1 MGSGL
6 TMAFSDF
13 KVLENTHSNGVTHG
27 VPHNLKDRKEH
38 TDCHEIAKEED
49 YMKIKAA
56 VVREKSGPCKIE
68 EIELDEPRDDEVLVR
83 IVGSGICG
91 TDLGARDG
99 HLPIPPPPSVFGHEG
114 AGVVEKVGKQVTK
127 VKAGDHVV
135 LAWSSCG
142 TCVSCR
148 SGYDPYC
155 VDFFPLNFSGAR
167 PDGTTTLR
175 KGGQIIHGSFFGQS
189 SFANFALANERNIV
203 KVREDVPLEIL
214 GPMGCG
220 IRTGAGAVMNTLH
233 PKAGASIAVF
243 GVGPV
248 GMSAILAAIV
258 CGCTTIIA
266 VDINADRLETAKKFG
281 ATHTIHSGKV
291 EPVAAIQDIT
301 GEGAD
306 FTLVCVG
313 DPKVLRQG
321 VDCLPRGGPRCG
333 VCGLVGVV
341 APGTEVTLDMD
352 KIMNGRTIRGIVAG
366 DSVPDVFIPILIELY
381 RKGRFPFD
389 RLITF
394 YPFDEINKAM
404 EDMGKGRVIKP
415 ILKL

>member
-1 MGSGL
+1 
-6 TMAFSDF
+6 
-13 KVLENTHSNGVTHG
+13 
-27 VPHNLKDRKEH
+27 
-38 TDCHEIAKEED
+38 
-49 YMKIKAA
+49 MKIKAA
-56 VVREKSGPCKIE
+56 VVWEKSGPFKIE

-83 IVGSGICG
+83 IVGTGICH

-127 VKAGDHVV
+127 VKPGDHVV
-135 LAWSSCG
+135 LAWDSCG
-142 TCVSCR
+142 ACISCR

-155 VDFFPLNFSGAR
+155 VNFFPLNFGGAR
-167 PDGTTTLR
+167 TDGTTTLR
-175 KGGQIIHGSFFGQS
+175 KDNQVIHGSFFGQS
-189 SFANFALANERNIV
+189 SFANFALAGERNVV

-220 IRTGAGAVMNTLH
+220 IRTGAGAVMISLH

-266 VDINADRLETAKKFG
+266 VDINSDRLEMAKKFG
-281 ATHTIHSGKV
+281 ATHTINSSKV
-291 EPVAAIQDIT
+291 DPVAAIQDIT

-306 FTLVCVG
+306 FTLECVG
-313 DPKVLRQG
+313 NPKVLRQA
-321 VDCLPRGGPRCG
+321 VDSLPRGGPRCG
-333 VCGLVGVV
+333 VCGLLGVV
-341 APGTEVTLDMD
+341 APGTEVALDMD
-352 KIMNGRTIRGIVAG
+352 KIMNGRTVKGIIAG
-366 DSVPDVFIPILIELY
+366 DSVPDLFIPILIELY
-381 RKGRFPFD
+381 RQGRFPFD

-394 YPFDEINKAM
+394 YPFDEINKAVGDM
-404 EDMGKGRVIKP
+404 EKGKVVKP
-415 ILKL
+415 VLRP